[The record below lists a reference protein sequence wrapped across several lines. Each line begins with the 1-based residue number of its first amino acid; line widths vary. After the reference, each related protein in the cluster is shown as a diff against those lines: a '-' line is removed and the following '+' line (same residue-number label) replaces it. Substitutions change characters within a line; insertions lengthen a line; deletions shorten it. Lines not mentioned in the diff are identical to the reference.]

1 MPLYSC
7 KKIRSK
13 AAYID
18 VHFFRTK
25 KREDKSSLAV
35 KTIQAPIQ
43 FQHIAKRVRSRT
55 QSRANHVHHANTLPD
70 NRPASVHSLQYV
82 FLNSGQLF

>member
-1 MPLYSC
+1 MIYFIPHKNRVAPLLLQ
-7 KKIRSK
+7 KIRSK
-13 AAYID
+13 AACID

-43 FQHIAKRVRSRT
+43 FQHIAKRVRSRI
-55 QSRANHVHHANTLPD
+55 QSRVNHVHHAST
-70 NRPASVHSLQYV
+70 
-82 FLNSGQLF
+82 

>member
-13 AAYID
+13 AACID

-25 KREDKSSLAV
+25 KREDKSSLLAV
-35 KTIQAPIQ
+35 K
-43 FQHIAKRVRSRT
+43 FS
-55 QSRANHVHHANTLPD
+55 NTHQVPFVLAVLVVLAVLAAVSAL
-70 NRPASVHSLQYV
+70 RLSLCRD
-82 FLNSGQLF
+82 